1 MRSLKY
7 NLLALVLL
15 VASSF
20 VSHAQSYNMDDI
32 DGTIV
37 NVPTAATVS
46 FYDSG
51 GNGGNY
57 SNNENYTAT
66 FRSVNGAPLLFS
78 FTAFQTYNA
87 NDYLEIY
94 DGASTAAP
102 LIGRYSG
109 TNSPS
114 TFTPTGEYITFRF
127 VSDNTTAWWQPT
139 VRAGW
144 AATITSMDISAAEI
158 ATCSGTFT
166 DKGGGGNYAVNQ
178 YYAQTYRSADGKSL
192 RFDFSS
198 FRLDNDRED
207 RLLVYDGADLT
218 APLIGDYRFNDDPG
232 TVISSND
239 ALTFVFISNNDGSTA
254 AGWSADIECFNIQT
268 FYSYQSGNWD
278 NPACWTTDPSSSTRV
293 NLGETFPK
301 ALDKA
306 VIKNGHTIK
315 LPNGGFSVTQLDIQQ
330 GSFLDVQGTNN
341 HNFGTIMG
349 KGRLRSTTGD
359 LPEGVYTLFTQA
371 GAGTVELYDQITTS
385 PTLDKTT
392 FNNLEIN
399 ANPGRT
405 VNIGSTTQINGD
417 LLVKGGILNINSSAS
432 SSVTV
437 EGNITVSSGA
447 VFGMGNTGTNQREL
461 IVKGNFENE
470 GTVTFS
476 SNATANY
483 TADPTRGVTLVFN
496 NPTQNQSFVVNG
508 LTTLNKLIVDKGT
521 DDTYMLDVNASNNN
535 NFRLFGR
542 NDAASTNIDDPGN
555 VINNKALEVY
565 AGTLRLGSNIV
576 IPRLLTGGGS
586 TYYTIDQDATVILD
600 GSNVTVTGE
609 DNLSSIVIYGKLS
622 VKGNSVFSSMG
633 AQGIILRAYGVFEI
647 DGDAANPQINT
658 TVFRTSS
665 RLELGTHRGTFIMTG
680 GVMNIS
686 GYNYATSHPAFAL
699 PFPDNTLQISGG
711 TINVNRATYY
721 GGTTNNESWLVSSN
735 PENISVTGGTVN
747 IYANSQPARINSTAP
762 FYNLVLSSNSNRVV
776 SIEDVSQ
783 KMDGVNV
790 VVPAAPRRPLVVLNN
805 LTVNATTTFNPQN
818 ENVTVG
824 KNFTLTGA
832 YTPGVNTTTFNAFG
846 IQTFTNGGTI
856 NGGGLYDM
864 KLKNGSVLTITNPL
878 IVRNDLEINSQ
889 TTLRDGGQTIS
900 VAGNIT
906 NSGTHES
913 ATGGSIILNG
923 TGAQV
928 ISGDGLGAFGNLS
941 LNKASGSSTMS
952 ANMRINGN
960 LRLGGTAAVLN
971 IGTHK
976 LSLSGTSY
984 IYNALTGT
992 VSAYT
997 GFNSGRMI
1005 ETAGAQSDFG
1015 VERDWS
1021 ATGSFTYP
1029 VGSSGKYRPSI
1040 IDIDS
1045 PPSTW
1050 GSLSINPVDGIHPLA
1065 TSANSLNYYWNLR
1078 REEMTGIPSGNL
1090 RLKFYFDDT
1099 DVVDGDENLYVPA
1112 YYFPVSWTFF
1122 NDVNLITNLTNEIRF
1137 LDVPDPRGHFT
1148 AGETISFGAVTTYY
1162 SRVAEGSWEDLA
1174 TWSYDAA
1181 GTLPVAELPQ
1191 ENSPVIIQSGHKINT
1206 IDNGHLVGSLTI
1218 EANATLDVG
1227 TTTGHFFGLVHE
1239 STVSGTGTLR
1249 ISSNTATAKFPGGD
1263 FGDFLGEGGGT
1274 VEYYTTGTQD
1284 FVMPKGSVSTI
1295 ALLKEGFE
1303 GTFPPASWVNRNVD
1317 NGGKQWERNTVY
1329 RKTGLASAAHI
1340 YTDNRNEN
1348 GYLITPAINMS
1359 ELATYELTFHRYN
1372 FYPTD
1377 YVYQGVWIST
1387 TTNASGSFSELV
1399 ELGEG
1404 AESWQEFKIDLSSYA
1419 GNESVYIAFV
1429 YRGRNADNV
1438 YIDDVNITKTVG
1450 NSRYH
1455 NLVINPD
1462 AGRTITLPSI
1472 SVTTTGKVNVKG
1484 GGVTATSSA
1493 QSATLTVAD
1502 SLNVTE
1508 SGTLRVDNGSTFTLE
1523 QKGALTIGTN
1533 ASFLIN
1539 TAGTAKAHLLNLYGN
1554 VENNGTLNL
1563 NPGNGKYADIYF
1575 KGTTNQ
1581 TFAGTGTTNLNRVYV
1596 DKGTNQTPL
1605 VNVTADQFTMNT
1617 STGQALFINNGT
1629 IRFSGASLNLTL
1641 TTNTTFSIP
1650 ATGCLSVNG
1659 STVTMGSAADNGADL
1674 LLSGKLEVRAGTMN
1688 IGAAANNTH
1697 NDIEYATAGT
1707 PEVAVTGG
1715 TLNVNGQIRRS
1726 TTIATGNLTYRQTGG
1741 DVYIYGKNRDAN
1753 QIKRALLEVLNT
1765 GSFITS
1771 GGNLH
1776 LVQGVASTQTNN
1788 TFGELYLNPA
1798 TSTVTGG
1805 TIVTGTSATGATTN
1819 YFNLYLGCPVYSLTV
1834 DGTTTAK
1841 EARLKTFEATINGNL
1856 IIDGP
1861 AASILRANGI
1871 GISVFGDFISRSGNK
1886 FSSFQRSTDSQRVSL
1901 LGTNQVVYKDD
1912 VYTTVGGALVFG
1924 EMYINQDNAGVVT
1937 SDRNELIIM
1946 GDLFFTRGSV
1956 IQSSTSN
1963 IKLYKNLYINNGFSH
1978 ISNDNS
1984 RLTFY
1989 NSTLSQYIYSDGTGM
2004 LGRVVINYNNGVFLD
2019 GDIRINNRLDFP
2031 SSGGSGKFTIGNSKL
2046 TLGSSAIIGTGSN
2059 APGAGR
2065 FIVTNGALSDGG
2077 VTKEFTSAGGSF
2089 TFPIG
2094 VGSAGGKYTPATLNV
2109 TNTGGVAGTITIKP
2123 VDAPHPVCT
2132 NAITDELQY
2141 FWNVTSTGFSNPT
2154 VSHSYTYMD
2163 GDIQGNE
2170 NNYVNA
2176 RYHNFTWTNNTEIL
2190 DFAGNRILF
2199 TGVNYIDGEYT
2210 AGLIDNFGIVRK
2222 YYSLKT
2228 GNWSVA
2234 GNWFLDSPTG
2244 PTIATAPPRG
2254 NPVFIQTGHTITT
2267 NQNGAYAGS
2276 VDIASG
2282 ARLSFGS
2289 TTEHN
2294 LGHVSGSGTMAF
2306 TATGGGSFVFP
2317 GGDFS
2322 DFMNTTGS
2330 TVEYSGAGTLPSGIT
2345 TYQNVTFLGNN
2356 TKKIPAIDILIK
2368 GNLRIESGALSNA
2381 DFNRTLRIEGDWY
2394 NAVAS
2399 GFVPGTGLVVFAGG
2413 NEQQL
2418 TSLGAG
2424 GEQFYNL
2431 QINKTVGS
2439 TLTLNSNATVNRVL
2453 TLTSGVVNT
2462 TATNLLTVSY
2472 GDVTAVS
2479 GGNATAYVNGPLRRM
2494 VNNSSNATF
2503 PVGKDGRYG
2512 NVYIFG
2518 TTSSGSQY
2526 YTAEYYNT
2534 IPTDNLNFAAP
2545 LQLISNNEYWRVTGV
2560 AGASANLRLRWDN
2573 LSAIIPASALDR
2585 QKLRVAQYLPPWT
2598 KVGETVTDVSQTQGT
2613 VETST
2618 PIAFG
2623 GVAQNFTLAL
2633 EQTASAQI
2641 TSGNL
2646 AECND
2651 GSLFPVTF
2659 NVAGDDP
2666 LSVVI
2671 QVNGVNNR
2679 TLTNLSEGNHTINF
2693 TYAELFA
2700 ISGAGDY
2707 TITISSVKD
2716 VNNLSGIVLGSGV
2729 VLTLYTTPNPI
2740 ISGPTSVMTGSST
2753 NFSITAVSGN
2763 TYSWSVSALGSIVG
2777 SSTGSTIQVDWGA
2790 VTGIAT
2796 ITVTQF
2802 NTNCSTVATYDVNVR
2817 DWPVITGNFNV
2828 CANATEVYASKE
2840 VAGHVYNWSVV
2851 GGTITAGAGTYQI
2864 SVKWS
2869 TQTAGR
2875 VTLSQGPTNDLT
2887 TVLQDVV
2894 INTSPTAVL
2903 TIDGSSN
2910 ICDEET
2916 VVLQFGNAQGGVSP
2930 TYYLLL
2936 DGVEYAPY
2944 ETLIDPKPN
2953 PFTTDPLIWSGA
2965 TPDKDYVFSL
2975 RVTNTT
2981 TGCTSAY
2988 VTKTVKVWKIPET
3001 GPPYHIPNT
3010 FGD

>member
-1 MRSLKY
+1 MKSYSSKL
-7 NLLALVLL
+7 LL
-15 VASSF
+15 VVMLLFASF

-32 DGTIV
+32 DGTTV
-37 NVPTAATVS
+37 NVPTATTVS
-46 FYDSG
+46 FFDSG
-51 GNGGNY
+51 GSGSNY
-57 SNNENYTAT
+57 GDGENFTAT
-66 FRSVNGAPLLFS
+66 FNSANGAELLIS
-78 FTAFQTYNA
+78 FTSFNTRNA
-87 NDYLEIY
+87 SDFLEIY
-94 DGASTAAP
+94 DGSSVAGGR
-102 LIGRYSG
+102 LINTYFGNLG
-109 TNSPS
+109 
-114 TFTPTGEYITFRF
+114 TFTVFPDSSSVTFRF
-127 VSDNTTAWWQPT
+127 ISNGNQN
-139 VRAGW
+139 RAGW
-144 AATITSMDISAAEI
+144 AATISSMDVSIPDI
-158 ATCSGTFT
+158 TTCSAVST
-166 DKGGGGNYAVNQ
+166 DPQGAGNYTANQ
-178 YYAQTYRSADGKSL
+178 YYKVTYYSAEVGKSV
-192 RFDFSS
+192 RFDFTD
-198 FRLDNDRED
+198 FRLGTDDRF
-207 RLLVYDGADLT
+207 LILDGDSLT
-218 APLIGDYRFNDDPG
+218 APRIGVYINNENPG
-232 TVISSND
+232 TILSTNN
-239 ALTFVFISNNDGSTA
+239 ALTIIFQSNADASVNR
-254 AGWSADIECFNIQT
+254 GWSANVSCYVVST
-268 FYSYQSGNWD
+268 FYSYKNGNWND
-278 NPACWTTDPSSSTRV
+278 PATWTTDPSGSTYV
-293 NLGETFPK
+293 NPGSNYPS

-306 VIKNGHTIK
+306 VILNGRTVTVT
-315 LPNGGFSVTQLDIQQ
+315 NNNNSVTQLDIRE
-330 GSFLDVQGTNN
+330 GAILDVAGTNGQ
-341 HNFGTIMG
+341 NFGTILG
-349 KGRLRSTTGD
+349 KGRLRSRSGD
-359 LPEGVYTLFTQA
+359 LPVGVYSLFTQS
-371 GAGTVELYDQITTS
+371 GAGTIELYGLITGS
-385 PTLDKTT
+385 PNLSEAT
-392 FNNLEIN
+392 FNNLDINGNSNQTVEI
-399 ANPGRT
+399 AQA
-405 VNIGSTTQINGD
+405 TQINGN
-417 LLVKGGILNINSSAS
+417 LTVRGGTLNVDTGTAVDIN
-432 SSVTV
+432 V
-437 EGNITVSSGA
+437 EGNITVASGCT
-447 VFGMGNTGTNQREL
+447 FGVSTGTNHML
-461 IVKGNFENE
+461 YVKGDFENE
-470 GTVTFS
+470 GTVTFTS
-476 SNATANY
+476 ANTPAYTSN
-483 TADPTRGVTLVFN
+483 PTRSVNLIFDN
-496 NPTQNQSFVVNG
+496 DFKNQTFLCNG
-508 LTTLNKLIVDKGT
+508 QTRLNRLLVDKGT
-521 DDTYMLDVNASNNN
+521 DDTYMLDVSANNST
-535 NFRLFGR
+535 NFSLNGR
-542 NDAASTNIDDPGN
+542 NDSDYNFPAEPPTLDNQ
-555 VINNKALEVY
+555 KALDIY
-565 AGTLRLGSNIV
+565 AGTLRLGSNISV
-576 IPRLLTGGGS
+576 PRLLT
-586 TYYTIDQDATVILD
+586 TNNTTDQYAFVIDQDAALILD
-600 GSNVTVTGE
+600 GANVEV
-609 DNLSSIVIYGKLS
+609 SSGQTNNSCLIVYGKLS
-622 VKGNSVFSSMG
+622 VTGNSTFTSLG
-633 AQGIILRAYGVFEI
+633 RQGIILREYGIVEVE
-647 DGDAANPQINT
+647 GTPTINIT
-658 TVFRTSS
+658 ALRTSS
-665 RLELGTHRGTFIMTG
+665 RTVDGAHRGTLIMKG
-680 GVMNIS
+680 GTMTIS
-686 GYNYATSHPAFAL
+686 GNSLATSHPSLAL
-699 PFPDNTLQISGG
+699 PFPDNTLQLSGG
-711 TINVNRATYY
+711 TINISNPSYY
-721 GGTTNNESWLVSSN
+721 GGTNSNESWLVSSN
-735 PENISVTGGTVN
+735 PENISITGGTVN
-747 IYANSQPARINSTAP
+747 IYANGTNARINSTAP
-762 FYNLVLSSNSNRVV
+762 FYNLNLLSNSGNTI
-776 SIEDVSQ
+776 SIEPVTEKQQAST
-783 KMDGVNV
+783 VT
-790 VVPAAPRRPLVVLNN
+790 VPAAPRRPLVILNN
-805 LTVNATTTFNPQN
+805 LTIGANTTFNPQN
-818 ENVTVG
+818 ENLTVG

-832 YTPGVNTTTFNAFG
+832 YTPGINTTTFNAFG

-856 NGGGLYDM
+856 NGGGLYN
-864 KLKNGSVLTITNPL
+864 LSLTNSSVLTITNPL
-878 IVRNDLEINSQ
+878 TILSNLIINSQ
-889 TTLRDGGQTIS
+889 TTLRDGGQTVN
-900 VAGNIT
+900 VAGSIT
-906 NSGTHES
+906 NSGTHQS
-913 ATGGSIILNG
+913 STGGSIVLNG
-923 TGAQV
+923 SAAQALT
-928 ISGDGLGAFGNLS
+928 GDGFGVFGNLS
-941 LNKASGSSTMS
+941 LNKPSGSTTMS
-952 ANMRINGN
+952 ADMQVTGN

-971 IGTHK
+971 IGSHK
-976 LSLSGTSY
+976 LLLSATSY

-992 VSAYT
+992 VSDRT
-997 GFNSGRMI
+997 GFSSTRMV
-1005 ETAGAQSDFG
+1005 ETAGAQSDYG
-1015 VERDWS
+1015 IERDWA
-1021 ATGSFTYP
+1021 ATGTFTYP
-1029 VGSSGKYRPSI
+1029 MGSNGKYTPAVI
-1040 IDIDS
+1040 EIDS
-1045 PPSTW
+1045 PPTLW
-1050 GSLSINPVDGIHPLA
+1050 GSLSVNPVNSIHPLA
-1065 TSANSLNYYWNLR
+1065 TSANTLNYYWNLR

-1099 DVVDGDENLYVPA
+1099 DVVSGDENLYVPA

-1162 SRVAEGSWEDLA
+1162 SRVAEGSWDDLT

-1191 ENSPVIIQSGHKINT
+1191 ENSPVIIQSGNKVNVLS
-1206 IDNGHLVGSLTI
+1206 NNKLVGSLTI

-1249 ISSNTATAKFPGGD
+1249 ISSSTATAVFPGGD

-1274 VEYYTTGTQD
+1274 VEYYTSGID
-1284 FVMPKGSVSTI
+1284 FTMPAGNKTTI
-1295 ALLKEGFE
+1295 TLLNESFE
-1303 GTFPPASWVNRNVD
+1303 GGFPPAGWVNYNLA
-1317 NGGKQWERNTVY
+1317 GGNQWERSTAIS
-1329 RKTGLASAAHI
+1329 RTGSASAAHI
-1340 YTDNRNEN
+1340 YNRWANEN
-1348 GYLITPAINMS
+1348 GMLVTPAINMS
-1359 ELATYELTFHRYN
+1359 DLATYELTFYRYN
-1372 FYPTD
+1372 NYPTD
-1377 YVYQGVWIST
+1377 YVYQGIWIST
-1387 TTNASGSFSELV
+1387 TTNASGSFSQLV
-1399 ELGEG
+1399 ELGQG
-1404 AESWQEFKIDLSSYA
+1404 AASWQAHTIDLSDYA
-1419 GNESVYIAFV
+1419 GQETVYLAFV
-1429 YRGRNADNV
+1429 YQGRNADDV
-1438 YIDDVNITKTVG
+1438 YIDDVVITKSAG
-1450 NSRYH
+1450 NSKYNH
-1455 NLVINPD
+1455 LVINPS
-1462 AGRTITLPSI
+1462 AARTITLPAIDVVI
-1472 SVTTTGKVNVKG
+1472 SGDLTMKGAGTINTTSGL
-1484 GGVTATSSA
+1484 
-1493 QSATLTVAD
+1493 SATLTINGNTTVDETALFRID
-1502 SLNVTE
+1502 NT
-1508 SGTLRVDNGSTFTLE
+1508 RVQRIE
-1523 QKGALTIGTN
+1523 QKGSLTITN
-1533 ASFLIN
+1533 SATIAVN
-1539 TAGTAKAHLLNLYGN
+1539 TAGASAAEHLLNLYGN

-1563 NPGNGKYADIYF
+1563 NPGSGKYADIYF

-1707 PEVAVTGG
+1707 PEVAVMGG

-1771 GGNLH
+1771 GGNLR
-1776 LVQGVASTQTNN
+1776 LVQGVTSGETNN

-1805 TIVTGTSATGATTN
+1805 TIVTGTAATGATTN
-1819 YFNLYLGCPVYSLTV
+1819 YFNLYLGCPVYNLTV

-1856 IIDGP
+1856 IIGQTSG
-1861 AASILRANGI
+1861 AASRFNTLGINVNIGGNLENYSTYTATSAYMYSNANQNTTFFGEQTNQQIISRGTALLRFGNLIIDNPLSGGNVDFSGNVNGIVVGDLIINRGELITNNMYLTLLKNLINNSVHTTIGASGYLYFYFTATISGTDESSVGKIVIRANNSV
-1871 GISVFGDFISRSGNK
+1871 ISDIS
-1886 FSSFQRSTDSQRVSL
+1886 FSIKNNLT
-1901 LGTNQVVYKDD
+1901 LGTNSKLVIGNNKLTLSSG
-1912 VYTTVGGALVFG
+1912 TTVSGA
-1924 EMYINQDNAGVVT
+1924 
-1937 SDRNELIIM
+1937 
-1946 GDLFFTRGSV
+1946 
-1956 IQSSTSN
+1956 SSTS
-1963 IKLYKNLYINNGFSH
+1963 
-1978 ISNDNS
+1978 
-1984 RLTFY
+1984 
-1989 NSTLSQYIYSDGTGM
+1989 
-2004 LGRVVINYNNGVFLD
+2004 
-2019 GDIRINNRLDFP
+2019 
-2031 SSGGSGKFTIGNSKL
+2031 
-2046 TLGSSAIIGTGSN
+2046 
-2059 APGAGR
+2059 
-2065 FIVTNGALSDGG
+2065 FILTNGALSDGG

-2109 TNTGGVAGTITIKP
+2109 TNTGGVAGTITVKP

-2222 YYSLKT
+2222 YYSRQT

-2317 GGDFS
+2317 GGDYS

-2431 QINKTVGS
+2431 QINKTAGS

-2453 TLTSGVVNT
+2453 TLTSGLVNT
-2462 TATNLLTVSY
+2462 TSTNLLTVSY
-2472 GDVTAVS
+2472 GSTVAVV
-2479 GGNATAYVNGPLRRM
+2479 GGSATAYVNGPLRRM

-2512 NVYIFG
+2512 SLYIFG
-2518 TTSSGSQY
+2518 TTSTGSQY
-2526 YTAEYYNT
+2526 YTAEYFNT
-2534 IPTDNLNFAAP
+2534 TPTDNLNFAAP

-2598 KVGETVTDVSQTQGT
+2598 KVGEIVTDVSQTQGT

-2796 ITVTQF
+2796 ITVTQS

-2864 SVKWS
+2864 SVQWS

-2875 VTLSQGPTNDLT
+2875 VTLSQGPSGSLT
-2887 TVLQDVV
+2887 TVFQDVV

-2936 DGVEYAPY
+2936 DGVAYAPY
-2944 ETLIDPKPN
+2944 ESLIDPKPN

>member
-7 NLLALVLL
+7 NLLALALL

-20 VSHAQSYNMDDI
+20 VTVGQTLLNTTTNGTTVDI
-32 DGTIV
+32 
-37 NVPTAATVS
+37 PTATTVY

-51 GNGGNY
+51 GAGGNY
-57 SNNENYTAT
+57 ANNQNLSIT
-66 FRSVNGAPLLFS
+66 FRSTNGQPLLIT
-78 FTAFQTYNA
+78 FTAFQTENNY
-87 NDYLEIY
+87 DFFYVY
-94 DGASTAAP
+94 DGPNTSST
-102 LIGRYSG
+102 LLG
-109 TNSPS
+109 TYHNNNSPG
-114 TFTPTGEYITFRF
+114 TIVPTGSSITFRF
-127 VSDNTTAWWQPT
+127 TSDWSNTS
-139 VRAGW
+139 AGW
-144 AATITSMDISAAEI
+144 AATITSIDMSAADI
-158 ATCSGTFT
+158 VTCSGTFT
-166 DKGGGGNYAVNQ
+166 DKGGTNNYGNNQ
-178 YYAQTYRSADGKSL
+178 YYKQTYRSAETGKSI
-192 RFDFSS
+192 RFDFTS
-198 FRLDNDRED
+198 FRLDSDRED
-207 RLLVYDGADLT
+207 RLLVYDGEDIA
-218 APLIGDYRFNDDPG
+218 APLIGDYRFNENPG
-232 TVISSND
+232 TLLSTGN
-239 ALTFVFISNNDGSTA
+239 ALTFVFIANGDGDVST
-254 AGWSADIECFNIQT
+254 GWSANVSCYT
-268 FYSYQSGNWD
+268 VTTYYSYQNGNWTD
-278 NPACWTTDPSSSTRV
+278 PATWTTDPSGSNIINPSSSYPS
-293 NLGETFPK
+293 TF
-301 ALDKA
+301 DKA
-306 VIKNGHTIK
+306 VILNGRTVTVT
-315 LPNGGFSVTQLDIQQ
+315 NNNNSVTQLDIRE
-330 GSFLDVQGTNN
+330 GAILDVQGTNN

-405 VNIGSTTQINGD
+405 VNIGSTTQINGN
-417 LLVKGGILNINSSAS
+417 LLVKGGVLNINSPAG

-437 EGNITVSSGA
+437 EGNIIVSSGA

-483 TADPTRGVTLVFN
+483 TADPDRGVTLVFN
-496 NPTQNQSFVVNG
+496 NPAQNQSFVVNG
-508 LTTLNKLIVDKGT
+508 VTTLDRLIVDKGT
-521 DDTYMLDVNASNNN
+521 DDTYMLDVNANNN
-535 NFRLFGR
+535 SNFRLYGK
-542 NDAASTNIDDPGN
+542 
-555 VINNKALEVY
+555 NNSDYNYPAEPPVLYNQKALDIY
-565 AGTLRLGSNIV
+565 AGTLRLGSNIS
-576 IPRLLTGGGS
+576 IPRLLTTSG
-586 TYYTIDQDATVILD
+586 TTNQYAFVIDQDAALILD
-600 GSNVTVTGE
+600 GANVAVT
-609 DNLSSIVIYGKLS
+609 DQTNNSTIIVYGKLK
-622 VKGNSVFSSMG
+622 VAGNSTFTALG
-633 AQGIILRAYGVFEI
+633 RQGIILREYGVVDIE
-647 DGDAANPQINT
+647 GTPTINIT
-658 TVFRTSS
+658 ALRTSS
-665 RLELGTHRGTFIMTG
+665 RTVDGAHRGTLIMKG
-680 GVMNIS
+680 GTMTIS
-686 GYNYATSHPAFAL
+686 GNSLATSHPSLAL
-699 PFPDNTLQISGG
+699 PFPDNTLQLSGG
-711 TINVNRATYY
+711 TINISNPSYY
-721 GGTTNNESWLVSSN
+721 GGTNSNESWLVSSN
-735 PENISVTGGTVN
+735 PENISITGGTVN
-747 IYANSQPARINSTAP
+747 IYANGTNARVNSTAP
-762 FYNLVLSSNSNRVV
+762 FFNLNLLSNSGNTI
-776 SIEDVSQ
+776 SIEPITEQQQDQTVT
-783 KMDGVNV
+783 
-790 VVPAAPRRPLVVLNN
+790 VPAAPRRPLVVLNN
-805 LTVNATTTFNPQN
+805 LTIAANTTFNPQN

-824 KNFTLTGA
+824 KNFTLTGT
-832 YTPGVNTTTFNAFG
+832 YTPGTNTTTFNAFG
-846 IQTFTNGGTI
+846 IQAFNNSGTI
-856 NGGGLYDM
+856 TGPGLYDM
-864 KLKNGSVLTITNPL
+864 VLSNGSILTISNQL
-878 IVRNDLEINSQ
+878 SVRNNLAINTQ

-906 NSGTHES
+906 NSGKHES
-913 ATGGSIILNG
+913 AIGGSIVLNG
-923 TGAQV
+923 TVDQF
-928 ISGDGLGAFGNLS
+928 IYGDGLGVFGNLS
-941 LNKASGSSTMS
+941 LGKSSGITQLA
-952 ANMRINGN
+952 ANFTITGN
-960 LRLGGTAAVLN
+960 LRLGGSAALLKLGAN
-971 IGTHK
+971 R
-976 LSLSGTSY
+976 LSLGATSN

-992 VSAYT
+992 NSLYT
-997 GFNSGRMI
+997 GFNSTRMI
-1005 ETAGAQSDFG
+1005 ETAGAQSDLG
-1015 VERDWS
+1015 LSKDWA
-1021 ATGSFTYP
+1021 ATGTFTYP
-1029 VGSSGKYRPSI
+1029 VGISGKYTPAI

-1045 PPSTW
+1045 PPALW
-1050 GSLSINPVDGIHPLA
+1050 GSLSVNPVNNTHPLS
-1065 TSANSLNYYWNLR
+1065 TSTNLLKYYWNLR
-1078 REEMTGIPSGNL
+1078 RSEMTGIPSGNL
-1090 RLKFYFDDT
+1090 RIRFYYEQG
-1099 DVVDGDENLYVPA
+1099 DVVGDEDQYIPA
-1112 YYFPVSWTFF
+1112 YYYPSSWTVF
-1122 NDVNLITNLTNEIRF
+1122 NDPNLITKISNEIRF

-1148 AGETISFGAVTTYY
+1148 AGEPACFGEVKAYYSNVTNGNWETIS
-1162 SRVAEGSWEDLA
+1162 S
-1174 TWSYDAA
+1174 WSYNAA
-1181 GTLPVAELPQ
+1181 GTLPAGELPGQ
-1191 ENSPVIIQSGHKINT
+1191 YSPVVIQSGHTINT
-1206 IDNGHLVGSLTI
+1206 TENGHEVGSLTI
-1218 EANATLDVG
+1218 EENGVLDVN

-1249 ISSNTATAKFPGGD
+1249 ISSSTATAVFPGGD
-1263 FGDFLGEGGGT
+1263 FGEFLGEGGGT
-1274 VEYYTTGTQD
+1274 VEYYTLGTN
-1284 FVMPKGSVSTI
+1284 FTMPAKGKQSVTI
-1295 ALLKEGFE
+1295 LDESFNAG
-1303 GTFPPASWVNRNVD
+1303 GFPPTGWIRYDVD
-1317 NGGKQWERNTVY
+1317 GDGRQWGRSTAQK
-1329 RKTGLASAAHI
+1329 RTGAGSAAHMRR
-1340 YTDNRNEN
+1340 NRNEN
-1348 GYLITPAINMS
+1348 GMLVTPPLNLS
-1359 ELATYELTFHRYN
+1359 EEAVYELN
-1372 FYPTD
+1372 FYRYTTNSAS
-1377 YVYQGVWIST
+1377 YNYFGIWVST
-1387 TTNASGSFSELV
+1387 TDNNQGSFSEYMV
-1399 ELGEG
+1399 LGQG
-1404 AESWQEFKIDLSSYA
+1404 SSAWQQHSIDLSEFV
-1419 GNESVYIAFV
+1419 GNGSVYIAFV
-1429 YRGRNADNV
+1429 YRGRNADDV
-1438 YIDDVNITKTVG
+1438 YIDDVTVTKSLGT
-1450 NSRYH
+1450 SRYH
-1455 NLVINPD
+1455 NLIINPE
-1462 AGRTITLPSI
+1462 GSRTITLPSI
-1472 SVTTTGKVNVKG
+1472 DVATSGKVIVKG
-1484 GGVTATSSA
+1484 AGVVATSSGLA
-1493 QSATLTVAD
+1493 ATLTVSD
-1502 SLNVTE
+1502 STIITDN
-1508 SGTLRVDNGSTFTLE
+1508 GTLRLDNTRVFKME
-1523 QKGALTIGTN
+1523 QKGALAIGTN
-1533 ASFLIN
+1533 ASFLVN

-1563 NPGNGKYADIYF
+1563 NPGSGKYADIYF

-1596 DKGTNQTPL
+1596 DKGTNQTPI
-1605 VNVTADQFTMNT
+1605 VDVTADQFTMNT

-1707 PEVAVTGG
+1707 PEVAVMGG

-1771 GGNLH
+1771 GGNLR
-1776 LVQGVASTQTNN
+1776 LVQGVTSGETNN

-1805 TIVTGTSATGATTN
+1805 TIVTGTAATGATTN
-1819 YFNLYLGCPVYSLTV
+1819 YFNLYLGCPVYNLTV

-1841 EARLKTFEATINGNL
+1841 EGRLKTFEPNILGSLVIN
-1856 IIDGP
+1856 GP
-1861 AASILRANGI
+1861 AASVFNTNGINVNIGGNLENYSSTTANAFVFVNAAQTTRFIGQSVEQQVIGSGGTILRLGRIEISNPKPNGKVSFS
-1871 GISVFGDFISRSGNK
+1871 GTRNFVVNGDLEILTGTLELNNQFITIQGNLHNYNK
-1886 FSSFQRSTDSQRVSL
+1886 YVSI
-1901 LGTNQVVYKDD
+1901 
-1912 VYTTVGGALVFG
+1912 GALG
-1924 EMYINQDNAGVVT
+1924 Y
-1937 SDRNELIIM
+1937 
-1946 GDLFFTRGSV
+1946 
-1956 IQSSTSN
+1956 
-1963 IKLYKNLYINNGFSH
+1963 LY
-1978 ISNDNS
+1978 
-1984 RLTFY
+1984 FY
-1989 NSTLSQYIYSDGTGM
+1989 NSGNQYIYGSDYAEMGSIRFRSNKSIISEISFLLNGQLIFASSNYLNM
-2004 LGRVVINYNNGVFLD
+2004 GDNNLVITENGS
-2019 GDIRINNRLDFP
+2019 IINF
-2031 SSGGSGKFTIGNSKL
+2031 GE
-2046 TLGSSAIIGTGSN
+2046 
-2059 APGAGR
+2059 GR
-2065 FIVTNGALSDGG
+2065 FILTNGALSDGG

-2109 TNTGGVAGTITIKP
+2109 TNTGGVAGTITVKP

-2176 RYHNFTWTNNTEIL
+2176 CYHNFTWTNNTEIL

-2317 GGDFS
+2317 GGDYS

-2431 QINKTVGS
+2431 QIFKTAGS

-2453 TLTSGVVNT
+2453 TLTSGLVNT
-2462 TATNLLTVSY
+2462 TSTNLLTVSN
-2472 GDVTAVS
+2472 GSPVAVV
-2479 GGNATAYVNGPLRRM
+2479 GGSATAYINGPLRRM

-2512 NVYIFG
+2512 SLYIFG
-2518 TTSSGSQY
+2518 TTSTGSQY
-2526 YTAEYYNT
+2526 YTAEYFNT
-2534 IPTDNLNFAAP
+2534 TPTDNLNFAAP

-2623 GVAQNFTLAL
+2623 GVAQDFTLAL

-2651 GSLFPVTF
+2651 GSLFPVTL
-2659 NVAGDDP
+2659 NVAGDAP

-2740 ISGPTSVMTGSST
+2740 INGPTAVMTGSST

-2796 ITVTQF
+2796 ITVTQS

-2851 GGTITAGAGTYQI
+2851 GGTITAGVGTYQI
-2864 SVKWS
+2864 SVQWS

-2875 VTLSQGPTNDLT
+2875 VTLSQGPSGSLT
-2887 TVLQDVV
+2887 TVFQDVV

-2910 ICDEET
+2910 ICDGET

>member
-20 VSHAQSYNMDDI
+20 VSHAQSYNMGNI
-32 DGTIV
+32 NV
-37 NVPTAATVS
+37 NVPTATTVS
-46 FYDSG
+46 FFDSG

-57 SNNENYTAT
+57 SNNENYIAT
-66 FRSVNGAPLLFS
+66 FRSENGAPLLFT
-78 FTAFQTYNA
+78 FTAFQTDDA

-109 TNSPS
+109 TTSPG
-114 TFTPTGEYITFRF
+114 TFTPSGEYITFRF
-127 VSDNTTAWWQPT
+127 VSNYRWRTI
-139 VRAGW
+139 GW
-144 AATITSMDISAAEI
+144 AATITSMDVSIPDI
-158 ATCSGTFT
+158 TTCSAVST
-166 DKGGGGNYAVNQ
+166 DPQGGENYNANQ
-178 YYAQTYRSADGKSL
+178 YYKVTYYSAEVGKSV
-192 RFDFSS
+192 RFVFTD
-198 FRLDNDRED
+198 FRLGTGD
-207 RLLVYDGADLT
+207 RLLFLDGDSLT
-218 APLIGDYRFNDDPG
+218 APTIGVYTGNGSPG
-232 TVISSND
+232 TVLSTND
-239 ALTFVFISNNDGSTA
+239 ALTLVFQSNADGSTSR
-254 AGWSADIECFNIQT
+254 GWSANVSCYVIST
-268 FYSYQSGNWD
+268 YYSYQNGNWND
-278 NPACWTTDPSSSTRV
+278 PTTWTTDPSGGNIINPSSSYPS
-293 NLGETFPK
+293 TF
-301 ALDKA
+301 DKA
-306 VIKNGHTIK
+306 VILNGRTVTVT
-315 LPNGGFSVTQLDIQQ
+315 NNNNSVTQLDIRE
-330 GSFLDVQGTNN
+330 GAILDVQGTNN

-371 GAGTVELYDQITTS
+371 GAGTIELYDQITTS

-399 ANPGRT
+399 ANSGRT
-405 VNIGSTTQINGD
+405 VNIGSTTQINGN
-417 LLVKGGILNINSSAS
+417 LLVKGGVLNINSPAG

-437 EGNITVSSGA
+437 QGNITVSSGA
-447 VFGMGNTGTNQREL
+447 VFGMGNTDTNQREL

-483 TADPTRGVTLVFN
+483 TADPARGVTLVFN
-496 NPTQNQSFVVNG
+496 NPAQNQSFVVNG
-508 LTTLNKLIVDKGT
+508 VTTLDRLIVDKGT
-521 DDTYMLDVNASNNN
+521 DDTYMLDVNASNTT
-535 NFRLFGR
+535 NFRLNGK
-542 NDAASTNIDDPGN
+542 
-555 VINNKALEVY
+555 NNSDYNYPAEPPVLYNQKALDIY
-565 AGTLRLGSNIV
+565 AGTLRLGSNIS
-576 IPRLLTGGGS
+576 IPRLLTTSGS
-586 TYYTIDQDATVILD
+586 TNQYAFVIDQDAALILD
-600 GSNVTVTGE
+600 GANVAVT
-609 DNLSSIVIYGKLS
+609 DQTNNSTIIVYGKLK
-622 VKGNSVFSSMG
+622 VAGNSTFTALG
-633 AQGIILRAYGVFEI
+633 RQGIILREYGVVDIE
-647 DGDAANPQINT
+647 GTPTINIT
-658 TVFRTSS
+658 AFRTSS
-665 RLELGTHRGTFIMTG
+665 RTVDGAHRGTLIMKGGTMTITG
-680 GVMNIS
+680 NS
-686 GYNYATSHPAFAL
+686 LATSHPSLAL
-699 PFPDNTLQISGG
+699 PFPDNTLQLSGG
-711 TINVNRATYY
+711 TINILRPSYY
-721 GGTTNNESWLVSSN
+721 GGTNRNESWLVSSN
-735 PENISVTGGTVN
+735 PENISITGGTVN
-747 IYANSQPARINSTAP
+747 VYANGTNARVNSTAP
-762 FYNLVLSSNSNRVV
+762 FFNLNLLSNSGNTI
-776 SIEDVSQ
+776 SIEPITEQEQDETVT
-783 KMDGVNV
+783 
-790 VVPAAPRRPLVVLNN
+790 VPAAPRRPLVVLNN
-805 LTVNATTTFNPQN
+805 LTIAANTTFNPQN

-824 KNFTLTGA
+824 RNFTLTGT
-832 YTPGVNTTTFNAFG
+832 YTPGTNTTTFNAFG
-846 IQTFTNGGTI
+846 IQAFNNSGTI
-856 NGGGLYDM
+856 TGPGLYDM
-864 KLKNGSVLTITNPL
+864 VLSNGSILTISNQL
-878 IVRNDLEINSQ
+878 SVRNNLAINTQ

-906 NSGTHES
+906 NSGKHES
-913 ATGGSIILNG
+913 AIGGSIVLNG
-923 TGAQV
+923 TVDQF
-928 ISGDGLGAFGNLS
+928 IYGDGLGVFGNLS
-941 LNKASGSSTMS
+941 LGKNSGTTQLS
-952 ANMRINGN
+952 ANFAITGN
-960 LRLGGTAAVLN
+960 LRLGGSAALLKLGVN
-971 IGTHK
+971 R
-976 LSLSGTSY
+976 LSLGATSN

-992 VSAYT
+992 NSLYT
-997 GFNSGRMI
+997 GFNSTRMI
-1005 ETAGAQSDFG
+1005 ETAGAQSDLG
-1015 VERDWS
+1015 LSKDWA
-1021 ATGSFTYP
+1021 ATGTFTYP
-1029 VGSSGKYRPSI
+1029 VGISGKYTPAI

-1045 PPSTW
+1045 PPALW
-1050 GSLSINPVDGIHPLA
+1050 GSLSVNPVNNTHPLS
-1065 TSANSLNYYWNLR
+1065 TSTNLLEYYWNLR
-1078 REEMTGIPSGNL
+1078 RSEMTEIPSGNL
-1090 RLKFYFDDT
+1090 RIRFYYEQG
-1099 DVVDGDENLYVPA
+1099 DVVGDEDQYIPA
-1112 YYFPVSWTFF
+1112 YYYPSSWTVF
-1122 NDVNLITNLTNEIRF
+1122 NDPNLITKISNEIRF

-1148 AGETISFGAVTTYY
+1148 AGEPACFGEVKAYYSNVTNGNWETIS
-1162 SRVAEGSWEDLA
+1162 S
-1174 TWSYDAA
+1174 WSYDAA
-1181 GTLPVAELPQ
+1181 GTLPAGELPGQ
-1191 ENSPVIIQSGHKINT
+1191 YSPVVIQSGHKINT
-1206 IDNGHLVGSLTI
+1206 TENGHKVGSLTI
-1218 EANATLDVG
+1218 EENGVLDVN

-1249 ISSNTATAKFPGGD
+1249 ISSNTTTAEFPGGD
-1263 FGDFLGEGGGT
+1263 FGEFLGEGGGT

-1284 FVMPKGSVSTI
+1284 FVMPKGNTSTVT
-1295 ALLKEGFE
+1295 LLQEGFE
-1303 GTFPPASWVNRNVD
+1303 GSFPPTGWINADVD
-1317 NGGKQWERNTVY
+1317 NGGNTWERSTTFS
-1329 RKTGLASAAHI
+1329 RTGVASAAHL
-1340 YTDNRNEN
+1340 YTTNRTEN
-1348 GYLITPAINMS
+1348 GYLITPAINMAES
-1359 ELATYELTFHRYN
+1359 ATYELTFYRYN
-1372 FYPTD
+1372 YYQTYYF
-1377 YVYQGVWIST
+1377 YQGIYIST
-1387 TTNASGSFSELV
+1387 TNSNIGSFVPLM
-1399 ELGEG
+1399 ELGQG
-1404 AESWQEFKIDLSSYA
+1404 NTSWQEFKVDLSAYA
-1419 GNESVYIAFV
+1419 GNSNVYIAFV
-1429 YRGRNADNV
+1429 YQGRDADNV
-1438 YIDDVNITKTVG
+1438 YIDDVKITKTVG

-1462 AGRTITLPSI
+1462 AGRTITLPGI
-1472 SVTTTGKVNVKG
+1472 NVTTTGKVNVKG
-1484 GGVTATSSA
+1484 GGIAATSSA
-1493 QSATLTVAD
+1493 LSATLTVAD
-1502 SLNVTE
+1502 SLNITE
-1508 SGTLRVDNGSTFTLE
+1508 SGTLRVDNGSAFTLE

-1533 ASFLIN
+1533 ASFLVN
-1539 TAGTAKAHLLNLYGN
+1539 TAGTAKAHALNLYGN
-1554 VENNGTLNL
+1554 VENNGTINL
-1563 NPGNGKYADIYF
+1563 NPGSGKYADITF

-1581 TFAGTGTTNLNRVYV
+1581 VFSGTGATSLNRVYV

-1605 VNVTADQFTMNT
+1605 VDVTADQFTMNT

-1753 QIKRALLEVLNT
+1753 QIKRALLEVLNS
-1765 GSFITS
+1765 GRYITS

-1805 TIVTGTSATGATTN
+1805 TIVTGTAATGATTN
-1819 YFNLYLGCPVYSLTV
+1819 YFNLYLGCPVYNLTV

-1841 EARLKTFEATINGNL
+1841 EARLKTFEPNILGSLVIN
-1856 IIDGP
+1856 GP
-1861 AASILRANGI
+1861 AASAFNTNGI
-1871 GISVFGDFISRSGNK
+1871 NVNIGGNLENYSSTTANAFVFVNTAQTTRFIGQSAEQQVIGNGGTLLRFGRVEISNPKPNGKVSFSGTRNFVVNGDLEILTGTLELNNQFITIQGNLHNYNK
-1886 FSSFQRSTDSQRVSL
+1886 YVSI
-1901 LGTNQVVYKDD
+1901 
-1912 VYTTVGGALVFG
+1912 GALG
-1924 EMYINQDNAGVVT
+1924 Y
-1937 SDRNELIIM
+1937 
-1946 GDLFFTRGSV
+1946 
-1956 IQSSTSN
+1956 
-1963 IKLYKNLYINNGFSH
+1963 LY
-1978 ISNDNS
+1978 
-1984 RLTFY
+1984 FY
-1989 NSTLSQYIYSDGTGM
+1989 NSGNQYIYGSDYAEMGSIRFRSNKSIISEISFLLNGQLIFASSNYLNM
-2004 LGRVVINYNNGVFLD
+2004 GDNNLVITENGS
-2019 GDIRINNRLDFP
+2019 IINF
-2031 SSGGSGKFTIGNSKL
+2031 GE
-2046 TLGSSAIIGTGSN
+2046 
-2059 APGAGR
+2059 GR
-2065 FIVTNGALSDGG
+2065 FILTNGALSDGG

-2109 TNTGGVAGTITIKP
+2109 TNTGGVAGTITVKP

-2222 YYSLKT
+2222 YYSRNLN
-2228 GNWSVA
+2228 GNWGVA
-2234 GNWFLDSPTG
+2234 GSWLLDSPTG
-2244 PTIATAPPRG
+2244 PTATAPPRG

-2317 GGDFS
+2317 GGDYS

-2356 TKKIPAIDILIK
+2356 TKKIPAIDILIR

-2431 QINKTVGS
+2431 QIFKTAGS

-2453 TLTSGVVNT
+2453 TLTSGLVNT
-2462 TATNLLTVSY
+2462 TSTNLLTVSY
-2472 GDVTAVS
+2472 GSTVAVV
-2479 GGNATAYVNGPLRRM
+2479 GGSATAYVNGPLRRM

-2512 NVYIFG
+2512 SLYIFG
-2518 TTSSGSQY
+2518 TTSTGSQY
-2526 YTAEYYNT
+2526 YTAEYFNT
-2534 IPTDNLNFAAP
+2534 TPTDNLNFAAP
-2545 LQLISNNEYWRVTGV
+2545 LQLISNNEYWWVTGV

-2623 GVAQNFTLAL
+2623 GVAQDFTLAL

-2740 ISGPTSVMTGSST
+2740 ISGPTAVMTGSST

-2777 SSTGSTIQVDWGA
+2777 SSTGSTIQVKWA
-2790 VTGIAT
+2790 EETGIAT
-2796 ITVTQF
+2796 ITVTQS

-2864 SVKWS
+2864 SVQWS

-2875 VTLSQGPTNDLT
+2875 VTLSQGPTDDLT

-2936 DGVEYAPY
+2936 DGVEYSPY
-2944 ETLIDPKPN
+2944 ETHLDPKPN

>member
-20 VSHAQSYNMDDI
+20 VLHAQSYNMDDI
-32 DGTIV
+32 DGTTV
-37 NVPTAATVS
+37 NVPTASTVY

-51 GNGGNY
+51 GNGSNY
-57 SNNENYTAT
+57 ANDEDYTAT
-66 FRSVNGAPLLFS
+66 FRSVNGAPLLFT

-87 NDYLEIY
+87 SDYLEIY
-94 DGASTAAP
+94 DGTSTAAP

-109 TNSPS
+109 TNSPG

-127 VSDNTTAWWQPT
+127 VSNYRWRTI
-139 VRAGW
+139 GW
-144 AATITSMDISAAEI
+144 AATITSMDVSIPDI
-158 ATCSGTFT
+158 TTCSAVST
-166 DKGGGGNYAVNQ
+166 DPQGAGNYLANQ
-178 YYAQTYRSADGKSL
+178 YYKVTYYSAKVGKSV
-192 RFDFSS
+192 
-198 FRLDNDRED
+198 RLDFTSFNLGSGD
-207 RLLVYDGADLT
+207 RLLLLDGDSLT
-218 APLIGDYRFNDDPG
+218 APRIGAYTGNGSPG
-232 TVISSND
+232 TVLSTND
-239 ALTFVFISNNDGSTA
+239 ALTVVFQSNADASVGS
-254 AGWSADIECFNIQT
+254 GWSANVSCYVVSSY
-268 FYSYQSGNWD
+268 YSYQNGDWD
-278 NPACWTTDPSSSTRV
+278 NPATWTTDPSGFNKINPSSSYPST
-293 NLGETFPK
+293 
-301 ALDKA
+301 LDKA
-306 VIKNGHTIK
+306 VILNGRTVTVTNNKN
-315 LPNGGFSVTQLDIQQ
+315 SVTQLDIRE
-330 GSFLDVQGTNN
+330 GAILDVQGTNN

-371 GAGTVELYDQITTS
+371 GAGTIELYDQITTS

-405 VNIGSTTQINGD
+405 VNIGSTTQINGN
-417 LLVKGGILNINSSAS
+417 LLVKGGVLNINSPAG

-437 EGNITVSSGA
+437 EGNITVNSGA
-447 VFGMGNTGTNQREL
+447 VFGMGDTGTNQREL

-483 TADPTRGVTLVFN
+483 TADPDRGVTLVFN

-508 LTTLNKLIVDKGT
+508 VTTLNRLIVDKGT
-521 DDTYMLDVNASNNN
+521 DDTYMLDVNASATT
-535 NFRLFGR
+535 NFRLFGK
-542 NDAASTNIDDPGN
+542 NEDNATNTDDPGN

-565 AGTLRLGSNIV
+565 AGTLRLGSNIT
-576 IPRLLTGGGS
+576 IPRLVTANADPYNN
-586 TYYTIDQDATVILD
+586 YYAIDQDAAIILD
-600 GSNVTVTGE
+600 GANINVNE
-609 DNLSSIVIYGKLS
+609 DEDDISSIIIYGKLVVS
-622 VKGNSVFSSMG
+622 GNSTLTSNG
-633 AQGIILRAYGVFEI
+633 GQGIIIREYGSFKIEGNSTV
-647 DGDAANPQINT
+647 NT
-658 TVFRTSS
+658 GVVRTSS
-665 RLELGTHRGTFIMTG
+665 RVDLGVHRGTFIMNG
-680 GVMNIS
+680 GTLNIS
-686 GYNYATSHPAFAL
+686 GNNYATSHPAFAL
-699 PFPDNTLQISGG
+699 PFPDNTIQISGG
-711 TINVNRATYY
+711 VINVENPSNYPGEDYY
-721 GGTTNNESWLVSSN
+721 AESWLVSSN
-735 PENISVTGGTVN
+735 PENISITGGVVN
-747 IYANSQPARINSTAP
+747 IFANGRNARINSTAP
-762 FYNLVLSSNSNRVV
+762 FYNLNLSSSDNRTI
-776 SIEDVSQ
+776 SIEEVTQ
-783 KMDGVNV
+783 KTIFINPTTYIT
-790 VVPAAPRRPLVVLNN
+790 VPAAPRRPLVVLNN
-805 LTVNATTTFNPQN
+805 LTVNSNTTFNPQN

-824 KNFTLTGA
+824 RNFTLTGTYA
-832 YTPGVNTTTFNAFG
+832 PGTNTTTFNAFG
-846 IQTFTNGGTI
+846 IQSFNNNGTI
-856 NGGGLYDM
+856 TGPGLYDM
-864 KLKNGSVLTITNPL
+864 VLSNGSILTISNQL
-878 IVRNDLEINSQ
+878 SVRNNLAINTQ

-906 NSGTHES
+906 NSGKHES
-913 ATGGSIILNG
+913 ATGGSIVLNG
-923 TGAQV
+923 SAAQALT
-928 ISGDGLGAFGNLS
+928 GDGFGVFGNLS
-941 LNKASGSSTMS
+941 LNKPSGSTTMS
-952 ANMRINGN
+952 ADMQVTGN

-971 IGTHK
+971 IGSHK
-976 LSLSGTSY
+976 LWLGATSY

-992 VSAYT
+992 TSDRT
-997 GFNSGRMI
+997 GFSNTRMI
-1005 ETAGAQSDFG
+1005 ETAGAQSDYG
-1015 VERDWS
+1015 VEKEW
-1021 ATGSFTYP
+1021 ATVGTYTYP
-1029 VGSSGKYRPSI
+1029 MGSNGKYTPAVI
-1040 IDIDS
+1040 ELDS
-1045 PPSTW
+1045 PPTLW
-1050 GSLSINPVDGIHPLA
+1050 GSLSVNPVNGIHPLA
-1065 TSANSLNYYWNLR
+1065 TSANTLNYYWNLR

-1090 RLKFYFDDT
+1090 RLKFYFVDT
-1099 DVVDGDENLYVPA
+1099 DVVSGDENLYVPA

-1162 SRVAEGSWEDLA
+1162 SKVIEGSWEDPNS
-1174 TWSYDAA
+1174 WSYDAA

-1191 ENSPVIIQSGHKINT
+1191 VNSPVIIQSGHKINT
-1206 IDNGHLVGSLTI
+1206 TENDHLVGSLTI

-1249 ISSNTATAKFPGGD
+1249 ISSNTATAVFPGGD
-1263 FGDFLGEGGGT
+1263 FGDFLGDGGGT

-1284 FVMPKGSVSTI
+1284 YTMPSGDITTI
-1295 ALLKEGFE
+1295 TLLNEGFE
-1303 GTFPPASWVNRNVD
+1303 GGFPPAGWTVSSFPND
-1317 NGGKQWERNTVY
+1317 EGGSQWERSNLERYEGTYSVSHLPS
-1329 RKTGLASAAHI
+1329 T
-1340 YTDNRNEN
+1340 YTILFWTFYHEHNDL
-1348 GYLITPAINMS
+1348 LITPALNFTDKAS
-1359 ELATYELTFHRYN
+1359 YQLSFWRNNNNATRY
-1372 FYPTD
+1372 D
-1377 YVYQGVWIST
+1377 YQGIWVS
-1387 TTNASGSFSELV
+1387 TTNANVGSFYELQ
-1399 ELGEG
+1399 ELGQGSEDT
-1404 AESWQEFKIDLSSYA
+1404 WVKHTIDLSSLS
-1419 GNESVYIAFV
+1419 GNSVVYIAFV
-1429 YRGRNADNV
+1429 YRGGNTDDV
-1438 YIDDVNITKTVG
+1438 YIDDVKITKTIG

-1462 AGRTITLPSI
+1462 AGRTITLPGI
-1472 SVTTTGKVNVKG
+1472 NVTTTGKVNVKG
-1484 GGVTATSSA
+1484 GGIAATSNA
-1493 QSATLTVAD
+1493 LSATLTVAD
-1502 SLNVTE
+1502 SLNITE
-1508 SGTLRVDNGSTFTLE
+1508 SGTLRVDNANIFTLE
-1523 QKGALTIGTN
+1523 QKGAITIGTS
-1533 ASFLIN
+1533 ASFRVN
-1539 TAGTAKAHLLNLYGN
+1539 TTGTAKAHALNLYGN

-1563 NPGNGKYADIYF
+1563 NPGSGKYADIYF

-1605 VNVTADQFTMNT
+1605 VDVTADQFTMNT

-1641 TTNTTFSIP
+1641 TTNSPFSIP

-1753 QIKRALLEVLNT
+1753 QIKRALLEVLNS
-1765 GSFITS
+1765 GRYITS

-1798 TSTVTGG
+1798 TSMVTGG
-1805 TIVTGTSATGATTN
+1805 TIVTGTAATGATTN
-1819 YFNLYLGCPVYSLTV
+1819 YFNLYLGCPIYNLTV

-1856 IIDGP
+1856 IIGQTSG
-1861 AASILRANGI
+1861 AASRFNTL
-1871 GISVFGDFISRSGNK
+1871 GISVNIGGNLENYSTYTATSAYMYSNANQNTTFFGEQTNQQIISRGTALLRFGNLIIDNPLSGGNVDFSGN
-1886 FSSFQRSTDSQRVSL
+1886 VNGIV
-1901 LGTNQVVYKDD
+1901 LGD
-1912 VYTTVGGALVFG
+1912 LI
-1924 EMYINQDNAGVVT
+1924 INRG
-1937 SDRNELIIM
+1937 ELITNNMYLTLLKNLINHSEHTSIGSNGFLM
-1946 GDLFFTRGSV
+1946 FYNNSNISGTDGTGVGKIVIRANNSV
-1956 IQSSTSN
+1956 ISDISFSIKNNLTLGANSKLVIGDNKLTLSSGTSVSGASSTS
-1963 IKLYKNLYINNGFSH
+1963 
-1978 ISNDNS
+1978 
-1984 RLTFY
+1984 
-1989 NSTLSQYIYSDGTGM
+1989 
-2004 LGRVVINYNNGVFLD
+2004 
-2019 GDIRINNRLDFP
+2019 
-2031 SSGGSGKFTIGNSKL
+2031 
-2046 TLGSSAIIGTGSN
+2046 
-2059 APGAGR
+2059 
-2065 FIVTNGALSDGG
+2065 FILTNGALSDGG

-2109 TNTGGVAGTITIKP
+2109 TNTGGVAGTITVKP

-2222 YYSLKT
+2222 YYSRQN

-2282 ARLSFGS
+2282 ATLDFGS
-2289 TTEHN
+2289 TTDHN

-2317 GGDFS
+2317 GGDYTE
-2322 DFMNTTGS
+2322 FMNTTGS
-2330 TVEYSGAGTLPSGIT
+2330 TVEYSGAGTLPAGIT

-2356 TKKIPAIDILIK
+2356 TIKIPAIDILIK
-2368 GNLRIESGALSNA
+2368 GNLRIGSGALSNA

-2394 NAVAS
+2394 NAVAG
-2399 GFVPGTGLVVFAGG
+2399 GFVPGSGLVVFAGG

-2431 QINKTVGS
+2431 QIFKTAGS

-2453 TLTSGVVNT
+2453 TLTSGLVNT
-2462 TATNLLTVSY
+2462 TSTNLLTVSY
-2472 GDVTAVS
+2472 GSTMAVV
-2479 GGNATAYVNGPLRRM
+2479 GGSATAYVNGPLRRM

-2512 NVYIFG
+2512 SLYIFG
-2518 TTSSGSQY
+2518 TTSTGSQY
-2526 YTAEYYNT
+2526 YTAEYFNT
-2534 IPTDNLNFAAP
+2534 TPTDNLNFAAP
-2545 LQLISNNEYWRVTGV
+2545 LQLISNNEYWWVTGA
-2560 AGASANLRLRWDN
+2560 AGTSANVRLRWDAS
-2573 LSAIIPASALDR
+2573 SAIIPASALDR
-2585 QKLRVAQYLPPWT
+2585 QKLRVAQYLSPWT

-2796 ITVTQF
+2796 ITVTQS

-2864 SVKWS
+2864 SVQWS

-2875 VTLSQGPTNDLT
+2875 VTLSQGPTDDLT

-2936 DGVEYAPY
+2936 DGVEYSPY
-2944 ETLIDPKPN
+2944 ESLIDPKPN

>member
-1 MRSLKY
+1 MKSYSSKL
-7 NLLALVLL
+7 LL
-15 VASSF
+15 VVMLLFASF
-20 VSHAQSYNMDDI
+20 ISHAQSYNMDDI
-32 DGTIV
+32 DGTTV
-37 NVPTAATVS
+37 NVPTATTVN
-46 FYDSG
+46 FFDSG
-51 GNGGNY
+51 GNGSNY
-57 SNNENYTAT
+57 SNNENLTVT
-66 FRSVNGAPLLFS
+66 FNSANGQPLVITFS
-78 FTAFQTYNA
+78 NFRTENNYDFLY
-87 NDYLEIY
+87 IY
-94 DGASTAAP
+94 DGDNISAS
-102 LIGRYSG
+102 LIGVYDNNDSPG
-109 TNSPS
+109 TIL
-114 TFTPTGEYITFRF
+114 TTGSSITFRF
-127 VSDNTTAWWQPT
+127 TSDWSNTS
-139 VRAGW
+139 AGW
-144 AATITSMDISAAEI
+144 AATITSIDMSAADI
-158 ATCSGTFT
+158 VTCSGTFT
-166 DKGGGGNYAVNQ
+166 DKGGTNNYGNNQ
-178 YYAQTYRSADGKSL
+178 YYKQTYRSAEAGKSI
-192 RFDFSS
+192 RFDFTS
-198 FRLDNDRED
+198 FRLDSDRED
-207 RLLVYDGADLT
+207 RLLVYDGEDIA
-218 APLIGDYRFNDDPG
+218 APLIGDYRFNENPG
-232 TVISSND
+232 TLLSTGN
-239 ALTFVFISNNDGSTA
+239 ALTFVFIANGDGDVST
-254 AGWSADIECFNIQT
+254 GWSANVSCYT
-268 FYSYQSGNWD
+268 VTTYYSYQNGNWTD
-278 NPACWTTDPSSSTRV
+278 PATWTTDPSGFNKINPSSSYPST
-293 NLGETFPK
+293 
-301 ALDKA
+301 LDKA
-306 VIKNGHTIK
+306 VILNGRTVTVT
-315 LPNGGFSVTQLDIQQ
+315 NNNNSVTQLDIRE
-330 GSFLDVQGTNN
+330 GAILDVQGTNN

-349 KGRLRSTTGD
+349 KGRLRSSTQS
-359 LPEGVYTLFTQA
+359 LPTGVYTLFTQM
-371 GAGTVELYDQITTS
+371 GAGTIEMYGTITGSPALTELTY
-385 PTLDKTT
+385 
-392 FNNLEIN
+392 NNLEIN
-399 ANPGRT
+399 ANSNQT
-405 VNIGSTTQINGD
+405 VLIGGITQINGN
-417 LLVKGGILNINSSAS
+417 LLIKGGTLNISGVNGTDI
-432 SSVTV
+432 VV
-437 EGNITVSSGA
+437 EGNINVNAGTT
-447 VFGMGNTGTNQREL
+447 FGMSNTSATQRNL
-461 IVKGNFENE
+461 YVKGNFENE
-470 GTVTFS
+470 GTVTFTNQS
-476 SNATANY
+476 IPNGY
-483 TADPTRGVTLVFN
+483 TN
-496 NPTQNQSFVVNG
+496 NPTRSIDLHFNNANQNQLFVVNG
-508 LTTLNKLIVDKGT
+508 QTTLNRLIVNKGT
-521 DDTYMLDVNASNNN
+521 DDTYMLDVNANNN
-535 NFRLFGR
+535 SNFRLYGR
-542 NDAASTNIDDPGN
+542 NDGASTNIDDPGN

-586 TYYTIDQDATVILD
+586 TYYTIDQDATIILD
-600 GSNVTVTGE
+600 GSNVTVTE
-609 DNLSSIVIYGKLS
+609 ENNASSIVIYGKLK
-622 VKGNSVFSSMG
+622 VLGNSMFSSMG
-633 AQGIILRAYGVFEI
+633 TQGIILRAYGVLEI
-647 DGDAANPQINT
+647 DGTAASPLINT

-665 RLELGTHRGTFIMTG
+665 RLELGTHRGTFIMRG

-686 GYNYATSHPAFAL
+686 GNNYATSHPAFAL
-699 PFPDNTLQISGG
+699 PFADNTLQISGG
-711 TINVNRATYY
+711 TININRATYY
-721 GGTTNNESWLVSSN
+721 GGTTNDESWLVSSN

-747 IYANSQPARINSTAP
+747 IYANNQPARINSTAP

-776 SIEDVSQ
+776 SIEDVTQ
-783 KMDGVNV
+783 KTDGGNI

-805 LTVNATTTFNPQN
+805 LTVAANTTFNPQN

-824 KNFTLTGA
+824 RNFTLTGTYA
-832 YTPGVNTTTFNAFG
+832 PGTNTTTFNAFG
-846 IQTFTNGGTI
+846 IQAFNNSGTI
-856 NGGGLYDM
+856 TGPGLYDM
-864 KLKNGSVLTITNPL
+864 VLSNGSILTISNQL
-878 IVRNDLEINSQ
+878 SVRNNLAINTQ

-906 NSGTHES
+906 NSGKHES
-913 ATGGSIILNG
+913 AIGGSIVLNG
-923 TGAQV
+923 TVDQF
-928 ISGDGLGAFGNLS
+928 IYGDGLGVFGNLS
-941 LNKASGSSTMS
+941 LGKNSGITQLA
-952 ANMRINGN
+952 ANFTITGN
-960 LRLGGTAAVLN
+960 LRLGGSAALLKLGVN
-971 IGTHK
+971 R
-976 LSLSGTSY
+976 LSLGATSN

-992 VSAYT
+992 NSLYT
-997 GFNSGRMI
+997 GFNSTRMI
-1005 ETAGAQSDFG
+1005 ETAGAQSDLG
-1015 VERDWS
+1015 LSKDWA
-1021 ATGSFTYP
+1021 ATGTFTYP
-1029 VGSSGKYRPSI
+1029 VGISGKYTPAI

-1045 PPSTW
+1045 PPALW
-1050 GSLSINPVDGIHPLA
+1050 GSLSVNPVNNTHPLS
-1065 TSANSLNYYWNLR
+1065 TSTNLLKYYWNLR
-1078 REEMTGIPSGNL
+1078 RSEMTGIPSGNL
-1090 RLKFYFDDT
+1090 RIRFYYEQG
-1099 DVVDGDENLYVPA
+1099 DVVGDEDQYIPA
-1112 YYFPVSWTFF
+1112 YYYPSSWTVF
-1122 NDVNLITNLTNEIRF
+1122 NDPNLITKISNEIRF

-1148 AGETISFGAVTTYY
+1148 AGEPACFGEVKAYYSNVTNGNWETIS
-1162 SRVAEGSWEDLA
+1162 S
-1174 TWSYDAA
+1174 WSYDAA
-1181 GTLPVAELPQ
+1181 GTVPAGELPGQ
-1191 ENSPVIIQSGHKINT
+1191 YSPVVIQSGHTINT
-1206 IDNGHLVGSLTI
+1206 TVNGHEVGSLTI
-1218 EANATLDVG
+1218 EENGVLDVN

-1249 ISSNTATAKFPGGD
+1249 ISSNATTAEFPGGD
-1263 FGDFLGEGGGT
+1263 FGEFLGEGGGT
-1274 VEYYTTGTQD
+1274 VEYYTLGTN
-1284 FVMPKGSVSTI
+1284 FTMPAKGKQSVTI
-1295 ALLKEGFE
+1295 LDENFNAG
-1303 GTFPPASWVNRNVD
+1303 GFPPTGWIRYNSDGGGNQWVRSTNYSR
-1317 NGGKQWERNTVY
+1317 
-1329 RKTGLASAAHI
+1329 TGAGSAAHMRR
-1340 YTDNRNEN
+1340 NRNEN
-1348 GYLITPAINMS
+1348 GMLVTPPLNLS
-1359 ELATYELTFHRYN
+1359 EEAVYELN
-1372 FYPTD
+1372 FYRYTTNSAS
-1377 YVYQGVWIST
+1377 YNYFGIWVST
-1387 TTNASGSFSELV
+1387 TDNNQGSFSEYMV
-1399 ELGEG
+1399 LGQG
-1404 AESWQEFKIDLSSYA
+1404 SSAWQQHSIDLSEFV
-1419 GNESVYIAFV
+1419 GNGSVYIAFV
-1429 YRGRNADNV
+1429 YQGRNADDV
-1438 YIDDVNITKTVG
+1438 YIDDVTVTKSLGT
-1450 NSRYH
+1450 SRYH
-1455 NLVINPD
+1455 NLIINPE
-1462 AGRTITLPSI
+1462 GSRTITLPSI
-1472 SVTTTGKVNVKG
+1472 DVATSGRVIVKG
-1484 GGVTATSSA
+1484 AGVVATSSGLA
-1493 QSATLTVAD
+1493 ATLSVSD
-1502 SLNVTE
+1502 STIITDN
-1508 SGTLRVDNGSTFTLE
+1508 GTLRLDNTRVFKME

-1533 ASFLIN
+1533 ASFLVN

-1563 NPGNGKYADIYF
+1563 NPGSGKYADIYF

-1641 TTNTTFSIP
+1641 TTNSTFSIP

-1753 QIKRALLEVLNT
+1753 QIKRALLEVLNS
-1765 GSFITS
+1765 GRYITS

-1776 LVQGVASTQTNN
+1776 LVQGVGSTQTNN

-1819 YFNLYLGCPVYSLTV
+1819 YFNLYLGCPVYNLTV

-1841 EARLKTFEATINGNL
+1841 EARLKTFEPNILGSLVIN
-1856 IIDGP
+1856 GP
-1861 AASILRANGI
+1861 AASVFNTNGI
-1871 GISVFGDFISRSGNK
+1871 NVNIGGNLENYSSTTANAFVFVNAAQTTRFTGHSVEQQVIGNGGTFLRFGRVEISNPKPNGKVSFSGTRNFVVNGDLEILTGTLELNNQFITIQGNLHNYNK
-1886 FSSFQRSTDSQRVSL
+1886 YVSI
-1901 LGTNQVVYKDD
+1901 
-1912 VYTTVGGALVFG
+1912 GALG
-1924 EMYINQDNAGVVT
+1924 Y
-1937 SDRNELIIM
+1937 
-1946 GDLFFTRGSV
+1946 
-1956 IQSSTSN
+1956 
-1963 IKLYKNLYINNGFSH
+1963 LY
-1978 ISNDNS
+1978 
-1984 RLTFY
+1984 FY
-1989 NSTLSQYIYSDGTGM
+1989 NSGNQYIYGSDYAEMGSIRFRSNKSIISEISFLLNGQLIFASSNYLNM
-2004 LGRVVINYNNGVFLD
+2004 GDNNLVITENGS
-2019 GDIRINNRLDFP
+2019 IINF
-2031 SSGGSGKFTIGNSKL
+2031 GE
-2046 TLGSSAIIGTGSN
+2046 
-2059 APGAGR
+2059 GR
-2065 FIVTNGALSDGG
+2065 FILTNGALSDGG

-2109 TNTGGVAGTITIKP
+2109 TNTGGVAGTITVKP

-2222 YYSLKT
+2222 YYSRNLN
-2228 GNWSVA
+2228 GNWGVA
-2234 GNWFLDSPTG
+2234 GSWLLDSPTG
-2244 PTIATAPPRG
+2244 PTATAPPRG

-2317 GGDFS
+2317 GGDYS

-2418 TSLGAG
+2418 TLLGAG

-2453 TLTSGVVNT
+2453 TLTSGLVNT
-2462 TATNLLTVSY
+2462 TSTNLLTVSY
-2472 GDVTAVS
+2472 GSTVAVV
-2479 GGNATAYVNGPLRRM
+2479 GGSATAYVNGPLRRM

-2512 NVYIFG
+2512 SLYIFG
-2518 TTSSGSQY
+2518 TTSTGSQY
-2526 YTAEYYNT
+2526 YTAEYFNT
-2534 IPTDNLNFAAP
+2534 TPTDNLNFAAP

-2598 KVGETVTDVSQTQGT
+2598 KIGETVTDVSQTQGT

-2716 VNNLSGIVLGSGV
+2716 VNNLSGIVLGSGI

-2740 ISGPTSVMTGSST
+2740 ISGPTAVMTGSST

-2796 ITVTQF
+2796 ITVTQS

-2864 SVKWS
+2864 SVQWS

-2875 VTLSQGPTNDLT
+2875 VTLSQGPSGSLT
-2887 TVLQDVV
+2887 TVFQDVV

>member
-1 MRSLKY
+1 MKSYSSKL
-7 NLLALVLL
+7 LL
-15 VASSF
+15 VVMLLFASF
-20 VSHAQSYNMDDI
+20 LLHAQSYNMGNI
-32 DGTIV
+32 NV
-37 NVPTAATVS
+37 NVPTATTVS
-46 FYDSG
+46 FFDSG

-66 FRSVNGAPLLFS
+66 FNSVNGAPLLIS
-78 FTAFQTYNA
+78 FTSFRTRDA
-87 NDYLEIY
+87 NDYLEVW
-94 DGASTAAP
+94 DGPSVAGGR
-102 LIGRYSG
+102 LIRTYSG
-109 TNSPS
+109 NLGA
-114 TFTPTGEYITFRF
+114 FTVFPDSSAVTFRF
-127 VSDNTTAWWQPT
+127 RSNGTNTQL
-139 VRAGW
+139 GW
-144 AATITSMDISAAEI
+144 AATIASMDVSIPDI
-158 ATCSGTFT
+158 TTCSAVST
-166 DKGGGGNYAVNQ
+166 DPQGAGNYLANQ
-178 YYAQTYRSADGKSL
+178 YYKVTYYSAEVGKSV
-192 RFDFSS
+192 RFDFTD
-198 FRLDNDRED
+198 FRLGTDDRF
-207 RLLVYDGADLT
+207 LILDGDSLT
-218 APLIGDYRFNDDPG
+218 APRIGVYINNENPG
-232 TVISSND
+232 TILSTNN
-239 ALTFVFISNNDGSTA
+239 ALTIIFQSNADASVNR
-254 AGWSADIECFNIQT
+254 GWSANVSCYVVST
-268 FYSYQSGNWD
+268 YYSYKNGNWND
-278 NPACWTTDPSSSTRV
+278 PATWTTDPSGSTYV
-293 NLGETFPK
+293 NTGANYPS

-306 VIKNGHTIK
+306 VILNGRTVTVT
-315 LPNGGFSVTQLDIQQ
+315 NNNNSVTQLDIRE
-330 GSFLDVQGTNN
+330 GAILDVAGTNGQ
-341 HNFGTIMG
+341 NFGTILG
-349 KGRLRSTTGD
+349 KGRLRSRSGD
-359 LPEGVYTLFTQA
+359 LPVGVYSLFTQS
-371 GAGTVELYDQITTS
+371 GAGTIELYGLITGS
-385 PTLDKTT
+385 PNLSEAT
-392 FNNLEIN
+392 FNNLDINGNSNQTVEI
-399 ANPGRT
+399 AQA
-405 VNIGSTTQINGD
+405 TQINGN
-417 LLVKGGILNINSSAS
+417 LTVRGGTLNVDTGTAVDIN
-432 SSVTV
+432 V
-437 EGNITVSSGA
+437 EGNITVASGCT
-447 VFGMGNTGTNQREL
+447 FGVSTGTNHML
-461 IVKGNFENE
+461 YVKGDFENE
-470 GTVTFS
+470 GTVSFTS
-476 SNATANY
+476 ANTPAYTSN
-483 TADPTRGVTLVFN
+483 PTRSVNLIFDN
-496 NPTQNQSFVVNG
+496 DFKNQTFLCNG
-508 LTTLNKLIVDKGT
+508 QTRLNRLLVDKGT
-521 DDTYMLDVNASNNN
+521 DDTYMLDVSANNST
-535 NFRLFGR
+535 NFSLNGR
-542 NDAASTNIDDPGN
+542 NDSDYNFPAEPPTLDNQ
-555 VINNKALEVY
+555 KALDIY
-565 AGTLRLGSNIV
+565 AGTLRLGSNIS
-576 IPRLLTGGGS
+576 IPRLLT
-586 TYYTIDQDATVILD
+586 TYNTTDQYAFVIDQDAALILD
-600 GSNVTVTGE
+600 GANVEV
-609 DNLSSIVIYGKLS
+609 SSGQTNNSCLIVYGKLS
-622 VKGNSVFSSMG
+622 VTGNSTFTSLG
-633 AQGIILRAYGVFEI
+633 RQGIILREYGIVEVE
-647 DGDAANPQINT
+647 GTPTINIT
-658 TVFRTSS
+658 ALRTSS
-665 RLELGTHRGTFIMTG
+665 RTVDGAHRGTLIMKG
-680 GVMNIS
+680 GTMTIS
-686 GYNYATSHPAFAL
+686 GNSLATSHPSLAL
-699 PFPDNTLQISGG
+699 PFPDNTLQLSGG
-711 TINVNRATYY
+711 TINISNPSYY
-721 GGTTNNESWLVSSN
+721 GGTNSNESWLVSSN
-735 PENISVTGGTVN
+735 PENISITGGTVN
-747 IYANSQPARINSTAP
+747 IYANGTNARINSTAP
-762 FYNLVLSSNSNRVV
+762 FYNLNLLSNSGNTI
-776 SIEDVSQ
+776 SIEPVTEKQQAST
-783 KMDGVNV
+783 VT
-790 VVPAAPRRPLVVLNN
+790 VPAAPRRPLVVLNN
-805 LTVNATTTFNPQN
+805 LTIGANTTFNPQN
-818 ENVTVG
+818 ENLTVG

-832 YTPGVNTTTFNAFG
+832 YTPGINTTTFNAFG
-846 IQTFTNGGTI
+846 IQAFTNSGTI

-900 VAGNIT
+900 VAGNIA

-1005 ETAGAQSDFG
+1005 ETAGAQSDYG
-1015 VERDWS
+1015 IERDWA
-1021 ATGSFTYP
+1021 ATGTFTYP
-1029 VGSSGKYRPSI
+1029 MGSNGKYTPAI
-1040 IDIDS
+1040 IELDS
-1045 PPSTW
+1045 PPTLW
-1050 GSLSINPVDGIHPLA
+1050 GSLSVNPVNGIHPLA
-1065 TSANSLNYYWNLR
+1065 TSANTLNYYWNLR

-1099 DVVDGDENLYVPA
+1099 DVVSGDENLYVPA

-1148 AGETISFGAVTTYY
+1148 AGETASFGAVTTYY
-1162 SRVAEGSWEDLA
+1162 SRVAEGSWDDLA

-1191 ENSPVIIQSGHKINT
+1191 ENSPVIIQSGNKVNVLT
-1206 IDNGHLVGSLTI
+1206 NNKLVGSLTI

-1249 ISSNTATAKFPGGD
+1249 ISSSTATAVFPGGD

-1284 FVMPKGSVSTI
+1284 FIMPKGNASTI
-1295 ALLKEGFE
+1295 TLLQESFE
-1303 GTFPPASWVNRNVD
+1303 GSFPPTGWVNANVD
-1317 NGGKQWERNTVY
+1317 NGGNLWERSTTFS
-1329 RKTGLASAAHI
+1329 RTGVASAAHL
-1340 YTDNRNEN
+1340 YSANRNEN
-1348 GYLITPAINMS
+1348 GYLITPAINMG
-1359 ELATYELTFHRYN
+1359 ELATYELTFFRYN
-1372 FYPTD
+1372 YYPT
-1377 YVYQGVWIST
+1377 YYIYQGIYIST
-1387 TTNASGSFSELV
+1387 SNSNIGSFVPLM
-1399 ELGEG
+1399 ELGQG
-1404 AESWQEFKIDLSSYA
+1404 NTSWQEFKIDLSAYA
-1419 GNESVYIAFV
+1419 GNSSVYIAFV
-1429 YRGRNADNV
+1429 YQGRDADNV
-1438 YIDDVNITKTVG
+1438 YIDDVKITKTVG

-1462 AGRTITLPSI
+1462 AGRTITLPGI
-1472 SVTTTGKVNVKG
+1472 NVTTTGKVNVKG
-1484 GGVTATSSA
+1484 GGIASTSSA
-1493 QSATLTVAD
+1493 LSATLTVAD
-1502 SLNVTE
+1502 SLNITE

-1533 ASFLIN
+1533 ASFLVN

-1563 NPGNGKYADIYF
+1563 NPGSGKYADIYF

-1605 VNVTADQFTMNT
+1605 VDVTADQFTMNT

-1641 TTNTTFSIP
+1641 TTNSTFSIP
-1650 ATGCLSVNG
+1650 ATGSLSVNG

-1771 GGNLH
+1771 GGNLR
-1776 LVQGVASTQTNN
+1776 LVQGVTSGETNN

-1819 YFNLYLGCPVYSLTV
+1819 YFNLYLGCPVYNLTV

-1841 EARLKTFEATINGNL
+1841 EARFVSVEPVFKGSIL
-1856 IIDGP
+1856 IDGP
-1861 AASILRANGI
+1861 ASSVLNANKINFSIA
-1871 GISVFGDFISRSGNK
+1871 GDFISKSGNRYN
-1886 FSSFQRSTDSQRVSL
+1886 SFVRGLDTQRTTFNGV
-1901 LGTNQVVYKDD
+1901 NQQVYKDD
-1912 VYTTVGGALVFG
+1912 TYAATGGLSFG
-1924 EMYINQDNAGVVT
+1924 EVVVDLKSNGT
-1937 SDRNELIIM
+1937 LTLEKFEFWAR
-1946 GDLFFTRGSV
+1946 GDLRLVNGNLV
-1956 IQSSTSN
+1956 QNSSSH
-1963 IKLYKNLYINNGFSH
+1963 LLVMKNLYISNGFSN
-1978 ISNDNS
+1978 ISNASS

-1989 NSTLSQYIYSDGTGM
+1989 NSTQSQYIYSDGTGS
-2004 LGRVVINYNNGVFLD
+2004 LGRVIIYYNNGVFLD
-2019 GDIRINNRLDFP
+2019 GDLRINNRLDFP
-2031 SSGGSGKFTIGNSKL
+2031 TTGGLGSISIGNSKL

-2109 TNTGGVAGTITIKP
+2109 TNTGGVAGTITVKP

-2222 YYSLKT
+2222 YYSRQN

-2317 GGDFS
+2317 GGDYS

-2356 TKKIPAIDILIK
+2356 TKKIPAIDILIR

-2453 TLTSGVVNT
+2453 TLTSGLVNT
-2462 TATNLLTVSY
+2462 TSTNLLTVSY
-2472 GDVTAVS
+2472 GSTVAVV
-2479 GGNATAYVNGPLRRM
+2479 GGSATAYVNGPLRRM

-2512 NVYIFG
+2512 SLYIFG
-2518 TTSSGSQY
+2518 TTSTGSQY
-2526 YTAEYYNT
+2526 YTAEYFNT
-2534 IPTDNLNFAAP
+2534 TPTDNLNFAAP

-2707 TITISSVKD
+2707 AITISSVKD

-2864 SVKWS
+2864 SVLWS

-2875 VTLSQGPTNDLT
+2875 VTLSQGPSGSLT
-2887 TVLQDVV
+2887 TVFQDVV

-2910 ICDEET
+2910 VCDEET

-2930 TYYLLL
+2930 NYYLLL